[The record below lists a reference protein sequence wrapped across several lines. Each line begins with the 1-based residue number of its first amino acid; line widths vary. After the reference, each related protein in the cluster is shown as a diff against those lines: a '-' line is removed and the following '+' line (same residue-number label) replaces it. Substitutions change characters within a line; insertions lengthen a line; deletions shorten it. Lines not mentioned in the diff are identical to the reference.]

1 MREDQVVVVGA
12 GMGGLAAAIDLARA
26 GCQVTVVERGEA
38 PGGKLRQ
45 LPVGQVWIDS
55 GPTVLTMRWV
65 FDALFQDAGAS
76 LSERV
81 PMRAAEILARHAWGE
96 GGRLDL
102 WADPD
107 RSQEA
112 IGDFASAHDAR
123 GFMAF
128 RRDARAIYETLEHP
142 FILAQRPTPMGLVA
156 RAGGLRKLWHIR
168 PFDRL
173 WTALGRYFRD
183 PRLQQLF
190 GRYATYCGSSPF
202 LAPATLMLVA
212 HVELAGVWLPEGGMQ
227 RLPEEMARL
236 ATQLG
241 AKFRYGTLVE
251 AVLEH
256 QDRVSGVQLQG
267 GEVLPASQVV
277 LNVDASALA
286 RGLLGKGVA
295 KRVPKVPVGARSLS
309 ALTYS
314 MQVRAGGFP
323 LVRHNVFFGKDYP
336 SEMEDV
342 LARRRLPQDPTVY
355 ICAADRQ
362 DDGGTPDG
370 PERLFWIINAPP
382 DGDRGP
388 LSPVEIDACTQ
399 RAFQLVQRC
408 GLRVDPSAA
417 TTMITRPTDFEGL
430 FPGTGGALYGRATH
444 GPFATF
450 QRPAARTRLPGLYLA
465 GGSVHPG
472 PGLPMA
478 AISGRLAAAQLL
490 EDFPSIGPLRLTA
503 TSGGTSTRSATT
515 AKRR

>member
-1 MREDQVVVVGA
+1 
-12 GMGGLAAAIDLARA
+12 
-26 GCQVTVVERGEA
+26 
-38 PGGKLRQ
+38 
-45 LPVGQVWIDS
+45 
-55 GPTVLTMRWV
+55 
-65 FDALFQDAGAS
+65 
-76 LSERV
+76 
-81 PMRAAEILARHAWGE
+81 
-96 GGRLDL
+96 
-102 WADPD
+102 
-107 RSQEA
+107 
-112 IGDFASAHDAR
+112 
-123 GFMAF
+123 
-128 RRDARAIYETLEHP
+128 
-142 FILAQRPTPMGLVA
+142 
-156 RAGGLRKLWHIR
+156 
-168 PFDRL
+168 
-173 WTALGRYFRD
+173 
-183 PRLQQLF
+183 
-190 GRYATYCGSSPF
+190 
-202 LAPATLMLVA
+202 
-212 HVELAGVWLPEGGMQ
+212 
-227 RLPEEMARL
+227 
-236 ATQLG
+236 
-241 AKFRYGTLVE
+241 
-251 AVLEH
+251 VLEH

-417 TTMITRPTDFEGL
+417 TTLITRPTDFEGL

-478 AISGRLAAAQLL
+478 AISGRLAAGQLL